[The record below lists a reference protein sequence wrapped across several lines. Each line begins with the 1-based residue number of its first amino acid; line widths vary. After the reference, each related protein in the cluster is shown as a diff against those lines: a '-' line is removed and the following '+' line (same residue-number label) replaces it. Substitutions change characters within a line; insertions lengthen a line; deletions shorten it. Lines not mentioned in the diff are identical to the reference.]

1 MRPNPIR
8 LVTIL
13 TGCSDPSGHSW
24 RSMPCT
30 PLWTLLLTGVFLIPA
45 AVSDGAGNADRG
57 EQLYRANCYSCPG
70 VDPAHDWDAGARHS
84 GSQQGAG
91 HHPASEGRKALSTRI
106 QAQARNR
113 RHAPQAHLVPQ
124 VEDLLAYTTTS
135 EESFLGFH
143 HAATARKPRSRTAL
157 KGTKG
162 AAAPSW
168 GGNRHV
174 MGKGSF
180 TSRHSA
186 LPAKRKLPIYQKATA
201 RN

>member
-1 MRPNPIR
+1 MHPALDPPADGS
-8 LVTIL
+8 LP
-13 TGCSDPSGHSW
+13 DPSRGFRRRGQCGPGRTALSGQLLQLSW
-24 RSMPCT
+24 S
-30 PLWTLLLTGVFLIPA
+30 G
-45 AVSDGAGNADRG
+45 
-57 EQLYRANCYSCPG
+57 PG
-70 VDPAHDWDAGARHS
+70 PRWDAGARHS

-174 MGKGSF
+174 MGKGSS